1 MCAFRLSFGF
11 LLFAVALLTDKISQV
26 KGNECQSDF
35 DCGFNQKCC
44 HKRYSYYSWN
54 QTYCGYDCPSVV
66 TSWPSTPPTVHYC
79 SWSGDCYYP
88 HGCCTSGVCRSCY
101 TSTAPWPTTMK
112 YCYRNS
118 DCSDQDYPN
127 QCCYSG
133 YCRSC
138 YRTIAPRP
146 TMEYCYRNSDCSDYP
161 GYQPDRCCYSGY
173 CRSCYMTHWGRCYDD
188 NDCEEGCCSSN
199 RICSKS
205 ACKIPFPSWAISL
218 IVIGAFLAI
227 VLPVAG
233 FLYCR
238 CSAPRSHAM
247 GYRQILDHPTSNVEI
262 QSDVQDLTSA
272 THDNHAPS
280 SSTQPTELLV
290 WVKVQ

>member
-88 HGCCTSGVCRSCY
+88 HGCCTLGVCRSCY

-127 QCCYSG
+127 QCCYS
-133 YCRSC
+133 R
-138 YRTIAPRP
+138 
-146 TMEYCYRNSDCSDYP
+146 
-161 GYQPDRCCYSGY
+161 Y
-173 CRSCYMTHWGRCYDD
+173 CRSCYMTHWARCYDD

-238 CSAPRSHAM
+238 CSAPRSQAM
-247 GYRQILDHPTSNVEI
+247 GYRQTLDHPTSNMPNRVD
-262 QSDVQDLTSA
+262 QSRPSLGVGPASIGQTANVYSDP
-272 THDNHAPS
+272 THI
-280 SSTQPTELLV
+280 
-290 WVKVQ
+290 